1 MNLQN
6 QIDFLRDI
14 YKSDMFSECN
24 SITIPAPL
32 DPEMVRSSI
41 VMRCGLLEPAYSEP
55 SIMHQLTNLWFHT
68 NAWNFQHLV
77 NIILAEYSP
86 IENTDRY
93 SDHSTISSG
102 TGSRAVVLS
111 KDNEE
116 THSGTDRRDIDRS
129 GTDSTENT
137 VSAYNASN
145 YQADHKEDLTHGE
158 SVSDDL
164 EHGHIINT
172 AGHDRTE
179 ATDNSSDSEN
189 YTEHT
194 HGNIG
199 VTTNQEMINQE
210 LELLQKFN
218 VYDWI
223 AAKYE
228 RDLCLQIY

>member
-6 QIDFLRDI
+6 QIDFLQEI
-14 YKSDMFSECN
+14 YKTDMFSDCTRD
-24 SITIPAPL
+24 TIPAPL

-41 VMRCGLLEPAYSEP
+41 VMRCGLLDPAYSEP

-93 SDHSTISSG
+93 SDHTTTSSG
-102 TGSRAVVLS
+102 TGSRTVDLFR
-111 KDNEE
+111 DNEDV
-116 THSGTDRRDIDRS
+116 HSGTDRRDIERS

-137 VSAYNASN
+137 VSAYNAAA

-158 SVSDDL
+158 IVSDDFQ
-164 EHGHIINT
+164 HGHIIT
-172 AGHDRTE
+172 TEGHDRTE
-179 ATDNSSDSEN
+179 ASDNSSNTDS

-199 VTTNQEMINQE
+199 VTTNQEMIDQE
-210 LELLQKFN
+210 LALLQKFN

-223 AAKYE
+223 ASKYE